1 MAVVEAV
8 NDESL
13 MADLENALA
22 AGEED
27 EEFIEQD
34 RQNQLLDAEVM
45 SFMPFIIPR
54 FSGLSMTN

>member
-1 MAVVEAV
+1 MTALYQDDDDVAVLEAV

-27 EEFIEQD
+27 EELLEPDQQD
-34 RQNQLLDAEVM
+34 QLLDAEVM
-45 SFMPFIIPR
+45 
-54 FSGLSMTN
+54 